1 MRRTNYTFA
10 NTAEEIRRLAA
21 ADPRAARALETSLAT
36 ARDWIV
42 SFSDDPARLS
52 GYVHDFCCPSCTT
65 RLAFDP
71 HLAFSPPNVFT
82 CPHCGMTASGPELD
96 EAWVYCY
103 RYRAAVDLEAV
114 AVAALLGEEEAY
126 AYFAR
131 FLDFYAAHY
140 ADFPVHGSHAGKGK
154 IMGQSLDE
162 AVWACA
168 VLRAAASCGL
178 FARVDEEKRR
188 FWRDALFLP
197 LAELILPQGM
207 HIHNIPTWLHCAAA
221 EIALAFGDDALL
233 ARALD
238 GEYGIRNQVARGF
251 TADAIWHECSL
262 GYHFYT
268 IEALTYFLA
277 AFAVDH
283 PDDPLLETLGRLV
296 SAKNSENAAPLAFS
310 RDGWRLQ
317 AVNDGWYPLTL
328 DAFAT
333 LVLRAARI
341 VSDPALDALA
351 ARVLARASEERL
363 ASPASLLVRLAAPPA
378 ASEPP
383 APPDSVA
390 LYADT
395 RFAFVRE
402 PVWAILK
409 SGVLCRSH
417 MQRDYNSLILP
428 PYSDDLG
435 TPGYGHPLY
444 HDWYRQGASHNVVTI
459 DGAVPD
465 VVLPSRVERTPT
477 GVRAVVESW
486 PLPGFTRAERT
497 LDTEGAELVDRCDYA
512 CAGGHVFDW
521 IFHAAGDAAFS
532 SAGEKAPP
540 LGEDFGYRH
549 FRDVR
554 RMDVAPG
561 AVFTAR
567 FTCEGRTLRL
577 ATRVDQELEVYT
589 ARAPGN
595 PADQLRTVILLRRR
609 GDTARFEVRFAE
621 S

>member
-1 MRRTNYTFA
+1 MRRQNYTFA
-10 NTAEEIRRLAA
+10 NTAADISRLVA

-36 ARDWIV
+36 ARDWMS
-42 SFSDDPARLS
+42 SFSDDPSRLS
-52 GYVHDFCCPSCTT
+52 GYVHNFCCPSCTT
-65 RLAFDP
+65 RLAFDQ

-82 CPHCGMTASGPELD
+82 CPHCGATASGPELD
-96 EAWVYCY
+96 AAWVYCY
-103 RYRAAVDLEAV
+103 RYRAAADLEAV
-114 AVAALLGEEEAY
+114 AVAAILGEEEAY
-126 AYFAR
+126 AYFGR

-168 VLRAAASCGL
+168 VLRAAVACGL
-178 FARVDEEKRR
+178 LARVGEGKRR

-197 LAELILPQGM
+197 IAELILPQGM

-221 EIALAFGDDALL
+221 EIAIAFGDDALL
-233 ARALD
+233 ARSLD
-238 GEYGIRNQVARGF
+238 GEFGIRNQVARGF

-268 IEALTYFLA
+268 VEALTYFLA

-283 PDDPLLETLGRLV
+283 PDDPLLETLGRLYT
-296 SAKNSENAAPLAFS
+296 APLAFS

-317 AVNDGWYPLTL
+317 AVNDGWYPLSL
-328 DAFAT
+328 DTSAL
-333 LVLRAARI
+333 LVLRASRI
-341 VSDPALDALA
+341 VSDPALDTLA
-351 ARVLARASEERL
+351 AHVLERAPEAQL
-363 ASPASLLVRLAAPPA
+363 ASPASLLVRLASPPA
-378 ASEPP
+378 AS
-383 APPDSVA
+383 APPPPPEPIA
-390 LYADT
+390 FYAGT
-395 RFAFVRE
+395 RFAFVRA

-417 MQRDYNSLILP
+417 MHRDYNAIILP

-435 TPGYGHPLY
+435 TPGYGHPLTA
-444 HDWYRQGASHNVVTI
+444 DWYRHGAAHNVVTI

-465 VVLPSRVERTPT
+465 VVLPSHVERTPT

-486 PLPGFTRAERT
+486 PLPGFSRAERA
-497 LDTEGAELVDRCDYA
+497 LDAEGAELVDRCDYA

-521 IFHAAGDAAFS
+521 IFHASGDATFS
-532 SAGEKAPP
+532 VAGAEAPP

-554 RMDVAPG
+554 RMAIAPG
-561 AVFTAR
+561 AVFTAS

-577 ATRVDQELEVYT
+577 ATRVDPELEVYI
-589 ARAPGN
+589 AHAPGN
-595 PADQLRTVILLRRR
+595 PADQLRTVVLLRRR
-609 GDTARFEVRFAE
+609 GEGARFEVRFAE